1 MNVRIAQLFTFNA
14 GSWYDNSLEM
24 TEYTVKLWMVTQTYN
39 PLEQNIAISRARHFI
54 FDQLENTIFINAE
67 DHTKCAEFSRAGL
80 DITSLPGEPAD
91 QLIGIM
97 LFHKLNAIM
106 EERIKLIEIEISSGH
121 GVIYLHGENE
131 TSEDL
136 IQPDWWLDSDLTH
149 CDFNLVESE
158 KILSIPQTNAWRE
171 FGLSWPDLPAD
182 NATGNIVVF
191 ADFKQPDDTK

>member
-14 GSWYDNSLEM
+14 GTWYDNSLEM

-54 FDQLENTIFINAE
+54 FDQLENTIFINSE
-67 DHTKCAEFSRAGL
+67 DHAKCAEFSRAGL
-80 DITSLPGEPAD
+80 DITSLPGDPAD
-91 QLIGIM
+91 QLVGIM

-106 EERIKLIEIEISSGH
+106 EERIKLIEIEISSSL

-136 IQPDWWLDSDLTH
+136 IQPDWWASSDLTH
-149 CDFNLVESE
+149 CDFNFVESE
-158 KILSIPQTNAWRE
+158 KVLAIPQTNAWRE
-171 FGLSWPDLPAD
+171 LGLAWPDAPVD
-182 NATGNIVVF
+182 NDTGNVVVF
-191 ADFKQPDDTK
+191 ADFKQPNDTK